1 MAPMP
6 ARRYGQAVAVVNG
19 ILYAIGGWDGGFVGR
34 VRDVW
39 AYNPAAGTWMPKAP
53 MPTGRMSLAASVVN
67 GILYAIGG
75 EINGNIAIGTVEA
88 YDPAID
94 MWTTKAPMPT
104 ARLGLATGV
113 VNGIIYAVGGATDA
127 GLNAHTFLST
137 VEAYDPAT
145 DIWATTPPMPTPRS
159 FLATGVINNTLY
171 AAGGTIR
178 NTGLA
183 TVEAYTPTQL
193 NIIVAVD
200 IKPGSFPNTINPG
213 SQGRIPVA
221 ILSTDTF
228 DATTVDPSTV
238 LFGITGTE
246 AAPVRAA
253 LEDVNGDGRVDL
265 ILQINVQDTGI
276 TCGDI
281 SASLTGKTV
290 GGQTIQG
297 SDSIETVGCIALK

>member
-1 MAPMP
+1 
-6 ARRYGQAVAVVNG
+6 
-19 ILYAIGGWDGGFVGR
+19 
-34 VRDVW
+34 
-39 AYNPAAGTWMPKAP
+39 
-53 MPTGRMSLAASVVN
+53 
-67 GILYAIGG
+67 
-75 EINGNIAIGTVEA
+75 
-88 YDPAID
+88 
-94 MWTTKAPMPT
+94 
-104 ARLGLATGV
+104 
-113 VNGIIYAVGGATDA
+113 
-127 GLNAHTFLST
+127 
-137 VEAYDPAT
+137 
-145 DIWATTPPMPTPRS
+145 IWATTPPMPTPRS
-159 FLATGVINNTLY
+159 FLATRVINNTLY

-200 IKPGSFPNTINPG
+200 IKPGRFPNRINLG

-297 SDSIETVGCIALK
+297 SDSIETVGC